1 MKGFS
6 LGEQRNNLIK
16 FVKQLVYREFRKAG
30 VNAQAEPVKLKL
42 QLPMFQPK
50 EVLDCYSDD
59 AQLQGSLKEVKLNKK
74 QQIEVTIPTNGG
86 LLLVGK

>member
-1 MKGFS
+1 
-6 LGEQRNNLIK
+6 
-16 FVKQLVYREFRKAG
+16 
-30 VNAQAEPVKLKL
+30 
-42 QLPMFQPK
+42 MFQPK

-59 AQLQGSLKEVKLNKK
+59 TQLQGSLKEVKLNKK